1 MINTSFFRLLTAF
14 SGAGLVIV
22 TSFSTFAQND
32 MDNKV
37 KWQESAHLKTSIAQ
51 AITLFEK
58 TPMKAFSYRVS
69 RYENEE
75 GTETSSIE
83 LYSPHLDNENRWE
96 LIEKNN
102 RQPTLEEKQSFIEQK
117 RAQDAD
123 ISVSLSEL
131 IVLDSLRTIAVKG
144 NAVHAHFDVQLEKLG
159 AEASSHL
166 KGELIYDANKQY
178 IQQVEVTNVDSFSPM
193 FAASINTLKVTMTF
207 IQKGEAILPT
217 TVSMT
222 MKGRFAFVSEIN
234 ETSSDRYSDYI
245 FVGNVGIESNAEQ
258 ASHHDDKSL

>member
-1 MINTSFFRLLTAF
+1 
-14 SGAGLVIV
+14 
-22 TSFSTFAQND
+22 
-32 MDNKV
+32 
-37 KWQESAHLKTSIAQ
+37 
-51 AITLFEK
+51 
-58 TPMKAFSYRVS
+58 
-69 RYENEE
+69 
-75 GTETSSIE
+75 
-83 LYSPHLDNENRWE
+83 
-96 LIEKNN
+96 
-102 RQPTLEEKQSFIEQK
+102 
-117 RAQDAD
+117 
-123 ISVSLSEL
+123 
-131 IVLDSLRTIAVKG
+131 VKG
-144 NAVHAHFDVQLEKLG
+144 SAVHAHFDVQLEKLG

-178 IQQVEVTNVDSFSPM
+178 IQQVKVTNVDSFSPM

-245 FVGNVGIESNAEQ
+245 FVGNVGNVGNVGIESNAEQ